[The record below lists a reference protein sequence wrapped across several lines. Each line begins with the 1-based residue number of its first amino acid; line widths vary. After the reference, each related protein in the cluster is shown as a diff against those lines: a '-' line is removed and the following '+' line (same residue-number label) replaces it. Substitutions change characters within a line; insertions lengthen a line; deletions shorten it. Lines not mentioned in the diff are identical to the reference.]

1 MSAEAGLGSVPK
13 LSIIIISYNTREM
26 TLACLRSVFAETR
39 DVPFEIIVVDN
50 NSPDGSAK
58 AIAEAFPNIRLMAE
72 RDNHGFAL
80 GNNIAAREAKGEFLL
95 LLNPDTVVLD
105 RAIDRLMGFA
115 AERPQ
120 AGIWGGR
127 TVFADGSLNPASCWQ
142 RITLWNLVCRASGLA
157 AIFSGSEF
165 FNPEAFGGWQ
175 RDSVRQVD
183 IVSGCFFLLRRELW
197 ERLGGFSPEFFMYGE
212 EADLCLRARAFG
224 VRPHITP
231 EATIIHY
238 GGASETVR
246 ADKTVRLLK
255 AKVHLI
261 RRHWS
266 HFASRFGVLLLAA
279 WPLSRLIALSVLS
292 RLRPTAPRTESLET
306 WKKVWASRDE
316 WLRGYA

>member
-1 MSAEAGLGSVPK
+1 MSAEAGEGSAPK
-13 LSIIIISYNTREM
+13 LSIIIVSYNTREM

-39 DVPFEIIVVDN
+39 DTPFEIIVVDN
-50 NSPDGSAK
+50 NSADGSAK

-72 RDNHGFAL
+72 RANHGFAL

-142 RITLWNLVCRASGLA
+142 RITPWNLVCRASGLA
-157 AIFSGSEF
+157 AIFPGSEF

-224 VRPHITP
+224 VKPLITP

-279 WPLSRLIALSVLS
+279 WPLSRLIALSVLT
-292 RLRPTAPRTESLET
+292 RIRPTSPRVESLDT
-306 WKKVWASRDE
+306 WKKVWDARRE
-316 WLRGYA
+316 WMAGYV